1 MHPRLPAPGRRRRKE
16 GRKEGK
22 KAARNARK
30 ERTIGVR
37 ERERGAPM
45 GRTIL
50 QERERERDAVSRTG
64 NVTLVSEQESAQV
77 RNPGPTKA
85 M

>member
-1 MHPRLPAPGRRRRKE
+1 
-16 GRKEGK
+16 
-22 KAARNARK
+22 
-30 ERTIGVR
+30 
-37 ERERGAPM
+37 M